1 MENGFLSSLVEVG
14 CLRKPLLGYERLMQS
29 VIKCMYHTTVIF
41 LSLYGTD
48 KKFRD
53 KENIFL
59 VSTFSV
65 QVFFIFRMNSRFS
78 SNTLK

>member
-1 MENGFLSSLVEVG
+1 MESGFLSSLVEVG
-14 CLRKPLLGYERLMQS
+14 YLRKPLLGYEELMQP
-29 VIKCMYHTTVIF
+29 VIKSMYHTTVIF

-65 QVFFIFRMNSRFS
+65 QVNILYFSNDFF
-78 SNTLK
+78 NTLK